1 MIGVLAVSLAC
12 LLPHAAPDRIAA
24 VVLVLTVTALAVWR
38 LAPLKVMLA
47 GAVVG
52 AVRSRVA
59 AIPALRTLL
68 GSAT

>member
-1 MIGVLAVSLAC
+1 MTERLREIALGFLKLG
-12 LLPHAAPDRIAA
+12 AA
-24 VVLVLTVTALAVWR
+24 T
-38 LAPLKVMLA
+38 LKVMLA

-59 AIPALRTLL
+59 GIPALRTLL